1 MVRQYMGENREMTIQ
16 RKALGLVAALTL
28 TLAPAFAAPALAE
41 AAQSEPP
48 AAPYPA
54 ARQALA
60 DAMEADHVPAYAV
73 AVYRGDAL
81 VWSEAFGTADIENDL
96 PAAPATLFRTGSIAK
111 LFTATLAARM
121 AEAGLVDLDR
131 PIREYLPEWPE
142 RHPAITLRQL
152 LGHLGGIRHYIP
164 RDRDFGE
171 PGGIIDLR
179 PYPDR
184 ASILA
189 VFAGDDLLSAP
200 GVEYHYSTFG
210 YALAGL
216 VLEAAGG
223 SDYID
228 LLENHV
234 LEPGAISGVR
244 LDHMFAIV
252 PGRAAPYDAIEDY
265 AGYLPESMGP
275 VVNSLPLNSAYKIAA
290 GGLVADAESVARF
303 GTLHFTPGF
312 LGEDMF
318 RQMMTS
324 QRNSAGEETGTG
336 LGWRIMTDDAGRT
349 LYYHTGSQQGS
360 RAYLGVY
367 PEQRLSIA
375 IMTNLGSRPEDITAL
390 GSAVAAD
397 FLD

>member
-1 MVRQYMGENREMTIQ
+1 MTIL
-16 RKALGLVAALTL
+16 RKALGLAAALILSL
-28 TLAPAFAAPALAE
+28 TPAQGEPMAAPH
-41 AAQSEPP
+41 
-48 AAPYPA
+48 PA

-60 DAMEADHVPAYAV
+60 ETMAADHVPAYAV
-73 AVYRGDAL
+73 AVYRGEDL
-81 VWSEAFGTADIENDL
+81 VWNEAFGTADIENDL
-96 PAAPATLFRTGSIAK
+96 PATPVTLFRTGSIAK
-111 LFTATLAARM
+111 LFTATVAARM
-121 AEAGLVDLDR
+121 AEAGIVDLDR
-131 PIREYLPEWPE
+131 PIRDYLPEWPE
-142 RHPAITLRQL
+142 RHPPITLRQL
-152 LGHLGGIRHYIP
+152 LGHLAGIRHYIP
-164 RDRDFGE
+164 RDRDFSQ
-171 PGGIIDLR
+171 PGSVIDLR
-179 PYPDR
+179 PYADR

-200 GVEYHYSTFG
+200 GLEYHYSTFG

-228 LLENHV
+228 LLESHV
-234 LEPGAISGVR
+234 LEPGAITGVK

-252 PGRAAPYDAIEDY
+252 PGRAAPYDAVEDY
-265 AGYLPESMGP
+265 AGYLPQSMGP
-275 VVNSLPLNSAYKIAA
+275 VVNSLPLNSAYKVAA
-290 GGLVADAESVARF
+290 GGLVADAESVAWF
-303 GTLHFTPGF
+303 GKLHFAPGF

-324 QRNSAGEETGTG
+324 QRNAAGEETGTG
-336 LGWRIMTDDAGRT
+336 LGWRIVTDEAGRT

-375 IMTNLGSRPEDITAL
+375 IMTNLGSRPENIAAL
-390 GSAVAAD
+390 GRAVAAD